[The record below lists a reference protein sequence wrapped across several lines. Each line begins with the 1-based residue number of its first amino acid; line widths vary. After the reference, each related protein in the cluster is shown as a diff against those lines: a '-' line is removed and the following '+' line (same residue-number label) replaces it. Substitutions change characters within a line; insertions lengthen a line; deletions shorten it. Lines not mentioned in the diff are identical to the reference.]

1 MPVTTST
8 SPNFTRINLSGE
20 FDFASQDEL
29 KRVFEDAINATPPK
43 IQLDMQKVT
52 FIDSSVIRMFL
63 KLHDTARKNKKS
75 LTIMNCNERIYE
87 IFTIGGFDQVFDIQ
101 Q

>member
-1 MPVTTST
+1 MPITTST
-8 SPNFTRINLSGE
+8 SPNVTRINLSGE

-29 KRVFEDAINATPPK
+29 KRVFEDAISATAPK

-75 LTIMNCNERIYE
+75 LTILNCNERIYE
-87 IFTIGGFDQVFDIQ
+87 IFTIGGFDQVFDIE
-101 Q
+101 